1 MIYSYSVTTVTKVSL
16 LPKSDAPDILRLPRV
31 LVTALQSIPFSYHT
45 RFLVVFLGYG
55 KDTDCLTVLSV
66 FGM

>member
-1 MIYSYSVTTVTKVSL
+1 MIYRYSVATVTKVSL
-16 LPKSDAPDILRLPRV
+16 LQKSDAPDLLRFPRV
-31 LVTALQSIPFSYHT
+31 LVTALQSIRFSYHT
-45 RFLVVFLGYG
+45 RFLVVLLGYG